1 MRGKATIPT
10 VLTLLIFGPYTVVL
24 RVAGGRPAK
33 RTGISLDQAGDH
45 LDRPGFARYGEV
57 QSTLPLV
64 VGRSPKL
71 TVTTS
76 SLLASSRSTMVLS
89 GSAVMVNR

>member
-10 VLTLLIFGPYTVVL
+10 VLTLLICGPYTVVL
-24 RVAGGRPAK
+24 RSPVADQLSVRECRSTRPVIIW
-33 RTGISLDQAGDH
+33 T
-45 LDRPGFARYGEV
+45 DRIFVCYGEV